1 MNIYETRDYIIKD
14 VEELANK
21 IKALR
26 NTGTDIKDIVY
37 LGGYYMSIYSVLSPE
52 ATNKL
57 CNNIMNTIYR
67 LHDELIQF
75 NTEYEIGIAA
85 FKNSPYYDVIYKIN
99 FKEYGEAIRLL
110 SMK

>member
-1 MNIYETRDYIIKD
+1 MNIYEARDCIIKD

-21 IKALR
+21 VKALR
-26 NTGTDIKDIVY
+26 NTGTDIKDIVC
-37 LGGYYMSIYSVLSPE
+37 LDGYYMPIYSVLSPE

-57 CNNIMNTIYR
+57 CDNIMNAAYR

-99 FKEYGEAIRLL
+99 FKEYGDAIRLL
-110 SMK
+110 NVG